1 MTDQS
6 QCEKLFQHMEQK
18 VKLTAEEKVQIAS
31 FFRVKKL
38 RKRQFLLQ
46 EEAICVDFTFVSKG
60 LLKSYILDEKGNE
73 NINLFGL
80 EGWWIADF
88 QSFLFQTPATLA
100 IEALEDCE
108 LLLLSKTNYDRLL
121 EDVPLMERYFRM
133 VYEKSLA
140 TKDQRLIKT
149 QLYTAEE
156 KYDYLLQTYPELIQ
170 RIPQSLLASF
180 LGLTPETFS
189 RIKNKNR

>member
-1 MTDQS
+1 MIY
-6 QCEKLFQHMEQK
+6 ENLFAHIEQK
-18 VKLTAEEKVQIAS
+18 VRLTPTEKEQISS

-46 EEAICVDFTFVSKG
+46 EEEVCMNFAFVSQG
-60 LLKSYILDEKGNE
+60 LLKSYVLDEKGNE
-73 NINLFGL
+73 NINLFGW

-100 IEALEDCE
+100 IEAIEDCE
-108 LLLLSKTNYDRLL
+108 LLLLSRINYDQML
-121 EDVPLMERYFRM
+121 EEVPVMERYFRL
-133 VYEKSLA
+133 VYERSLA
-140 TKDQRLIKT
+140 TKDQRLVYA
-149 QLYTAEE
+149 QSYSAEE
-156 KYDYLLQTYPELIQ
+156 KYFYLIQTYPELIQ

-189 RIKNKNR
+189 RIKHKKRDLS

>member
-1 MTDQS
+1 MIY
-6 QCEKLFQHMEQK
+6 ENLFAHIEQK
-18 VKLTAEEKVQIAS
+18 VQLTPTEKEQISS

-46 EEAICVDFTFVSKG
+46 EEDVCKDFAFVSQG
-60 LLKSYILDEKGNE
+60 LLKSYVLDEKGNE
-73 NINLFGL
+73 NINLFGW

-100 IEALEDCE
+100 IEAIEDCE
-108 LLLLSKTNYDRLL
+108 LLLLSRVNYDQML
-121 EDVPLMERYFRM
+121 EEVPVMERYFRL
-133 VYEKSLA
+133 VYERSLA
-140 TKDQRLIKT
+140 TKDQRLVT
-149 QLYTAEE
+149 AQTYSAEE
-156 KYDYLLQTYPELIQ
+156 KYIHLIQTYPELMQ

-189 RIKNKNR
+189 RIKHKKRA

>member
-1 MTDQS
+1 MLY
-6 QCEKLFQHMEQK
+6 ENLFAHIEQK
-18 VKLTAEEKVQIAS
+18 VRLTPTEKEQISS

-46 EEAICVDFTFVSKG
+46 EEEVCTNFAFVSQG

-73 NINLFGL
+73 NINLFGW

-100 IEALEDCE
+100 IEAIEDCE
-108 LLLLSKTNYDRLL
+108 LLLLSRINYDQML
-121 EDVPLMERYFRM
+121 EEVPVMERYFRL
-133 VYEKSLA
+133 VYERSLA
-140 TKDQRLIKT
+140 TKDQRLVYA
-149 QLYTAEE
+149 QSYSAEE
-156 KYDYLLQTYPELIQ
+156 KYFYLIQTYPELIQ

-189 RIKNKNR
+189 RIKHKKRDLS

>member
-1 MTDQS
+1 MH
-6 QCEKLFQHMEQK
+6 CENLFKHIEQK
-18 VKLTAEEKVQIAS
+18 VQLTPTEKEQIAS
-31 FFRVKKL
+31 FFRFKKL

-46 EEAICVDFTFVSKG
+46 EEEVCKDFTFISQG
-60 LLKSYILDEKGNE
+60 LLKSYSLDEKGNE
-73 NINLFGL
+73 NINLFGW

-100 IEALEDCE
+100 IEAIEDCE
-108 LLLLSKTNYDRLL
+108 LLLLSRVNYDQMLD
-121 EDVPLMERYFRM
+121 EVPVMERYFRL

-140 TKDQRLIKT
+140 TKDQRLVYAQT
-149 QLYTAEE
+149 YSAEE
-156 KYDYLLQTYPELIQ
+156 KYLHLMETYPELVK

-189 RIKNKNR
+189 RIKHKKR

>member
-1 MTDQS
+1 MH
-6 QCEKLFQHMEQK
+6 CENLFKHIEQK
-18 VKLTAEEKVQIAS
+18 VQLTPTEKEQIAS
-31 FFRVKKL
+31 FFRFKKL

-46 EEAICVDFTFVSKG
+46 EEEVCKDFTFISQG

-73 NINLFGL
+73 NINLFGW

-100 IEALEDCE
+100 IEAMEDCE
-108 LLLLSKTNYDRLL
+108 LLLLSRTNYDQML
-121 EDVPLMERYFRM
+121 EEVPVMERYFRL

-140 TKDQRLIKT
+140 TKDQRLVYA
-149 QLYTAEE
+149 QMYSAEE
-156 KYDYLLQTYPELIQ
+156 KYQYLMETYPELLQ

-189 RIKNKNR
+189 RIKHKKR

>member
-1 MTDQS
+1 MHY
-6 QCEKLFQHMEQK
+6 ENLFKHIEQK
-18 VKLTAEEKVQIAS
+18 VQLTSTEREQIAS
-31 FFRVKKL
+31 FFRFKKL

-46 EEAICVDFTFVSKG
+46 EEEVCKDFTFISQG
-60 LLKSYILDEKGNE
+60 LLKSYSLDEKGNE
-73 NINLFGL
+73 NINLFGW

-100 IEALEDCE
+100 IEAIEDCE
-108 LLLLSKTNYDRLL
+108 LLLLSRVNYDQMLD
-121 EDVPLMERYFRM
+121 EVPVMERYFRL

-140 TKDQRLIKT
+140 TKDQRLVYAQT
-149 QLYTAEE
+149 YSAEE
-156 KYDYLLQTYPELIQ
+156 KYLHLMETYPELVK

-189 RIKNKNR
+189 RIKHKKK

>member
-1 MTDQS
+1 MHY
-6 QCEKLFQHMEQK
+6 ENLFKHIEQK
-18 VKLTAEEKVQIAS
+18 VQLTSTEREQIAS
-31 FFRVKKL
+31 FFRFKKL

-46 EEAICVDFTFVSKG
+46 EEEVCKDFTFISQG
-60 LLKSYILDEKGNE
+60 LLKSYSLDERGNE
-73 NINLFGL
+73 NINLFGW

-100 IEALEDCE
+100 IEAIEDCE
-108 LLLLSKTNYDRLL
+108 LLLLSRVNYDQMLD
-121 EDVPLMERYFRM
+121 EVPVMERYFRL

-140 TKDQRLIKT
+140 TKDQRLVYAQT
-149 QLYTAEE
+149 YSAEE
-156 KYDYLLQTYPELIQ
+156 KYLHLMETYPELVK

-189 RIKNKNR
+189 RIKHKKK

>member
-1 MTDQS
+1 MLY
-6 QCEKLFQHMEQK
+6 ENLFAHIEQK
-18 VKLTAEEKVQIAS
+18 VRLTPTEKEQISS

-46 EEAICVDFTFVSKG
+46 EEEVCMNFAFVSQG
-60 LLKSYILDEKGNE
+60 LLKSYVLDEKGNE
-73 NINLFGL
+73 NINLFGW

-100 IEALEDCE
+100 IEAIEDCE
-108 LLLLSKTNYDRLL
+108 LLLLSRINYDQML
-121 EDVPLMERYFRM
+121 EEVPVMERYFRL
-133 VYEKSLA
+133 VYERSLA
-140 TKDQRLIKT
+140 TKDRRLIYA
-149 QLYTAEE
+149 QSYSAEE
-156 KYDYLLQTYPELIQ
+156 KYFYLIHTYPELIQ

-189 RIKNKNR
+189 RIKHKKRDLS

>member
-1 MTDQS
+1 MHY
-6 QCEKLFQHMEQK
+6 ENLFKHIEQK
-18 VKLTAEEKVQIAS
+18 VQLTSTEREQIAS
-31 FFRVKKL
+31 FFRFKKL

-46 EEAICVDFTFVSKG
+46 EEEVCRDFTFISQG
-60 LLKSYILDEKGNE
+60 LLKSYSLDEKGNE
-73 NINLFGL
+73 NINLFGW

-100 IEALEDCE
+100 IEAIEDCE
-108 LLLLSKTNYDRLL
+108 LLLLSRVNYDQMLD
-121 EDVPLMERYFRM
+121 EVPVMERYFRL

-140 TKDQRLIKT
+140 TKDQRLVYAQT
-149 QLYTAEE
+149 YSAEE
-156 KYDYLLQTYPELIQ
+156 KYLHLMETYPELVK

-189 RIKNKNR
+189 RIKHKKK

>member
-1 MTDQS
+1 MHY
-6 QCEKLFQHMEQK
+6 ENLFKHIEQK
-18 VKLTAEEKVQIAS
+18 VQLTSTEREQIAS
-31 FFRVKKL
+31 FFRFKKL

-46 EEAICVDFTFVSKG
+46 EEEVCKDFTFISQG
-60 LLKSYILDEKGNE
+60 LLKSYSLDEKGNE
-73 NINLFGL
+73 NINLFGW

-100 IEALEDCE
+100 IEAIEDCE
-108 LLLLSKTNYDRLL
+108 LLLLSRVTYDQMLD
-121 EDVPLMERYFRM
+121 EVPVMERYFRL

-140 TKDQRLIKT
+140 IKDQRLVYAQT
-149 QLYTAEE
+149 YSAEE
-156 KYDYLLQTYPELIQ
+156 KYLHLMETYPELVK

-189 RIKNKNR
+189 RIKHKKK

>member
-1 MTDQS
+1 MY
-6 QCEKLFQHMEQK
+6 CENLFKHIEQK
-18 VKLTAEEKVQIAS
+18 VQLTPTEKEQIAS
-31 FFRVKKL
+31 FFRFKKL

-46 EEAICVDFTFVSKG
+46 EEEVCKDFTFISQG

-73 NINLFGL
+73 NINLFGW

-100 IEALEDCE
+100 IEAMEDCE
-108 LLLLSKTNYDRLL
+108 LLLLSRVNYDQML
-121 EDVPLMERYFRM
+121 EEVPVMERYFRL

-140 TKDQRLIKT
+140 TKDQRLVYA
-149 QLYTAEE
+149 QMYSAEE
-156 KYDYLLQTYPELIQ
+156 KYQYLMETYPELVQ

-189 RIKNKNR
+189 RIKHKKR

>member
-1 MTDQS
+1 MIY
-6 QCEKLFQHMEQK
+6 ENLFAHIEQK
-18 VKLTAEEKVQIAS
+18 VRLTPTEKEQISS

-46 EEAICVDFTFVSKG
+46 EEDVCKDFAFVSQG
-60 LLKSYILDEKGNE
+60 LLKSYVLDEKGNE
-73 NINLFGL
+73 NINLFGW

-100 IEALEDCE
+100 IEAIEDCE
-108 LLLLSKTNYDRLL
+108 LLLLSRVNYDQML
-121 EDVPLMERYFRM
+121 EEVPVMERYFRL
-133 VYEKSLA
+133 VYERSLA
-140 TKDQRLIKT
+140 TKDQRLVT
-149 QLYTAEE
+149 AQTYSAEE
-156 KYDYLLQTYPELIQ
+156 KYIHLIQTYPELMQ

-189 RIKNKNR
+189 RIKHKKRA

>member
-1 MTDQS
+1 MLY
-6 QCEKLFQHMEQK
+6 ENLFAHIEQK
-18 VKLTAEEKVQIAS
+18 VRLTPTEKEQISS

-38 RKRQFLLQ
+38 RKRQFILQ
-46 EEAICVDFTFVSKG
+46 EEEVCMNFAFVSQG

-73 NINLFGL
+73 NINLFGW

-100 IEALEDCE
+100 IEAIEDCE
-108 LLLLSKTNYDRLL
+108 LLLLSRINYDQML
-121 EDVPLMERYFRM
+121 EEVPVMERYFRL
-133 VYEKSLA
+133 VYERSLV
-140 TKDQRLIKT
+140 TKDQRLVYA
-149 QLYTAEE
+149 QSYSAEE
-156 KYDYLLQTYPELIQ
+156 KYFYLIHTYPELIQ

-189 RIKNKNR
+189 RIKHKKRDLP